1 MKVINLTQ
9 KNNVYTSNVYYVLGS
24 WNAIEDMNTLID
36 VGRDVSVIEKIKQT
50 HTGLG
55 QAKVNQVFLTHSHYD
70 HASLLPDIKKNFNPK
85 IYAYS
90 KFLDSIDF
98 YLENGQIFR
107 IGDQF
112 FEIIYTPGH
121 SNDSICLYCE
131 TEHILFSG
139 DTPLIIH
146 TTGGSYETG
155 YIMALENLVQRDI
168 QIIYPGHGAPVNNNC
183 NVLIQRTLDIVLKS
197 M

>member
-70 HASLLPDIKKNFNPK
+70 HASLLPDIKKIFNPK